1 VAWRAARFTA
11 RANPRLVSETI
22 SFTWGQ
28 LAAICSAV
36 PSPEALS
43 TTTTSTSSVTPAYSD
58 FRQSSISSGVR

>member
-1 VAWRAARFTA
+1 
-11 RANPRLVSETI
+11 LVSETI

-43 TTTTSTSSVTPAYSD
+43 TTTTSTSSPTPAYSD